1 MSMNPFQRRIK
12 DLGNDVRQFAEDPR
26 RAMPLAIAA
35 GALKGAI
42 VGLAIGK
49 LALAT
54 AAGIAGGAVVGA
66 ALNWRAQHAKAAA
79 GRADL
84 KS

>member
-1 MSMNPFQRRIK
+1 MNRPP
-12 DLGNDVRQFAEDPR
+12 NDSLLNDPR
-26 RAMPLAIAA
+26 RSLPLAVAG

-54 AAGIAGGAVVGA
+54 AAGAAGGAALGA
-66 ALNWRAQHAKAAA
+66 LLSWRAKRRKDAAQE
-79 GRADL
+79 
-84 KS
+84 SVS

>member
-1 MSMNPFQRRIK
+1 MNPFQRRINQA
-12 DLGNDVRQFAEDPR
+12 GNEFREFAEDPKR
-26 RAMPLAIAA
+26 TMPLAIAV

-49 LALAT
+49 VALAT

-66 ALNWRAQHAKAAA
+66 ALSWRAQRAKAT
-79 GRADL
+79 AD
-84 KS
+84 KAEIPR